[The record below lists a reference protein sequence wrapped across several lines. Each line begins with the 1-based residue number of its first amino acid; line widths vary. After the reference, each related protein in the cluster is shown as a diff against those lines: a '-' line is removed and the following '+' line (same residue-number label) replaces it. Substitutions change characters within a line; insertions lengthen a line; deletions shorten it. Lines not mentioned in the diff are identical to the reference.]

1 MKKIKILN
9 KAFLTVATA
18 SLLFIGCQKSAEVS
32 NTVSPAELEQ
42 TIATSEGDAEAE
54 VLYDDVFDNVMGVD
68 DQTGIGTGIG
78 VFGSA
83 NGNGDIGDGISGRT
97 DSTGGPRCF
106 TKTVSPLQPGVYPK
120 TIVLDFGNG
129 CTGPGGHVRKGKI
142 ITVYTGPMVAP
153 GSKATTS
160 FENYYVDS
168 NKIEG
173 VHVIQNNSTSNNK
186 IFTVR
191 VENGKIT
198 RPSGNYTAWNKN
210 KTWTQTE
217 GNGTPNYPV
226 DDVFSITGSAS
237 GTIKRGNDM
246 IQWSSEIIQ
255 PVIRKFTC
263 RWPVK
268 GQVRMTRNS
277 KTSVLDYG
285 NGTCDNLAT
294 ITINGQTHQIILR

>member
-18 SLLFIGCQKSAEVS
+18 SLIFIGCQKSAEVS
-32 NTVSPAELEQ
+32 NSVTPEELEQ
-42 TIATSEGDAEAE
+42 TITISEGDAEAE

-68 DQTGIGTGIG
+68 DQIGIGSGIG
-78 VFGSA
+78 VHNAS
-83 NGNGDIGDGISGRT
+83 NGNGEIGDGIAART
-97 DSTGGPRCF
+97 DSNRCF
-106 TKTVSPLQPGVYPK
+106 TKTVTPQTPGVFPK

-142 ITVYTGPMVAP
+142 ITVYTGPMFIP
-153 GSKATTS
+153 GSKATTT
-160 FENYYVDS
+160 FDNYYVDS

-198 RPSGNYTAWNKN
+198 KPSGNYTAWNKN

-217 GNGTPNYPV
+217 GNGTPNFPV
-226 DDVFSITGSAS
+226 DDVYSITGTAS
-237 GTIKRGNDM
+237 GTIKKGTVL

-263 RWPVK
+263 RWPVQ
-268 GQVRMTRNS
+268 GQVRKTRNS
-277 KTSVLDYG
+277 RTSVLDYG
-285 NGTCDNLAT
+285 NGTCDNKAI
-294 ITINGQTHQIILR
+294 ITINGQTHQITLR